1 LVLIGAKI
9 SRHSTFIARSILSLR
24 ESAMSAGVGSMVAI
38 STLLVVAGVV
48 SAAEPSGKYAEVNGV
63 KLYYETHGAARDGVR
78 PLVVLHGAFGW
89 AHSFAILGKHRQL
102 IVVELQG
109 HGHTPLS
116 ERPMSFESMADDVA
130 GLLAQLKIVRAD
142 VFGYSMGGNVAL
154 ALAIR
159 HPDAVRKVALNGSN
173 FRSVEEAFEPAN
185 FQQMRNLP
193 DNFAP
198 PPLKGHYDQVAPDPK
213 EWPALVRAVKKMLLE
228 FKGFSPDQM
237 RSIKAEVLVTQG
249 DRDGLRPEHAV
260 EMFRLIPHAQLAI
273 FPNGDHFMI
282 FVHPEKLQSTVVA
295 FLDGK

>member
-1 LVLIGAKI
+1 LEGAKI
-9 SRHSTFIARSILSLR
+9 SGQSTFIARCLLSVR
-24 ESAMSAGVGSMVAI
+24 ESAMSAGVVSTVAI

-48 SAAEPSGKYAEVNGV
+48 SAAEPSGRYADVNGV
-63 KLYYETHGAARDGVR
+63 KLYYETHGEARDRVR

-89 AHSFAILGKHRQL
+89 AHSFPILGKHRQL

-109 HGHTPLS
+109 HGHTSLGR
-116 ERPMSFESMADDVA
+116 RPMSFESMADDVA

-154 ALAIR
+154 ALAMR
-159 HPDAVRKVALNGSN
+159 HPEAVGKVAVNGAN

-185 FQQMRNLP
+185 FQQMQNLP

-198 PPLKGHYDQVAPDPK
+198 APLKGHYDQVAPDAK
-213 EWPALVRAVKKMLLE
+213 QWPALVRAVKKMLLE
-228 FKGFSPDQM
+228 FKGFSPEQM

-249 DRDGLRPEHAV
+249 DRDGIRPEHGV

-273 FPNGDHFMI
+273 FPKGDHFMI